1 MAVFKE
7 LLTKTGAIKLGT
19 NLPVERPMLVV
30 VENTHP
36 ALKHGGYSA
45 TTILP
50 GEDAAAFEKLHRDLI
65 AELSPKGVLEEDI
78 VAELAHLMWR
88 KQNLAIFGRAE
99 RARER
104 REAIRSQRAKDTLAE
119 KNAAKSQLSER
130 LRYSLE
136 LNPAEREAA
145 AQAADELA
153 RAELGED
160 YELAKIA
167 EVATVDHLLRNLA
180 VQDRLDAMIDK
191 CLKRLLFVRGLKSLP
206 AASPQPTQQPPALP
220 GPSKAA

>member
-1 MAVFKE
+1 
-7 LLTKTGAIKLGT
+7 
-19 NLPVERPMLVV
+19 MLAL

-50 GEDAAAFEKLHRDLI
+50 GEDVAAFEKLHRDLI

-78 VAELAHLMWR
+78 VAEMAHLMWR

-104 REAIRSQRAKDTLAE
+104 REAIRSQRAKDALAE
-119 KNAAKSQLSER
+119 RNAANSRLSER
-130 LRYSLE
+130 LRNPLE
-136 LNPAEREAA
+136 LSPAEREAA

-153 RAELGED
+153 RTELGED

-167 EVATVDHLLRNLA
+167 EIATVPFDARPRGPRPIGCN
-180 VQDRLDAMIDK
+180 DRQVPQALV
-191 CLKRLLFVRGLKSLP
+191 VRARPQEFASSLSP
-206 AASPQPTQQPPALP
+206 AAARPTTA
-220 GPSKAA
+220 GPSGAKQGGVTASFD

>member
-1 MAVFKE
+1 M
-7 LLTKTGAIKLGT
+7 LTQVQK
-19 NLPVERPMLVV
+19 
-30 VENTHP
+30 THP

-50 GEDAAAFEKLHRDLI
+50 GEDVAAFEKLHRDLI

-78 VAELAHLMWR
+78 VAEIAHLMWR
-88 KQNLAIFGRAE
+88 KQNLAICGRAE

-104 REAIRSQRAKDTLAE
+104 REAIRSQRAADALAE
-119 KNAAKSQLSER
+119 RKAANSGLSER
-130 LRYSLE
+130 LRYALE
-136 LNPAEREAA
+136 LSPAEREAA

-167 EVATVDHLLRNLA
+167 EIATVDRLSRDLA

-206 AASPQPTQQPPALP
+206 AASAPPQPTQQPSALP

>member
-1 MAVFKE
+1 M
-7 LLTKTGAIKLGT
+7 LT
-19 NLPVERPMLVV
+19 VV
-30 VENTHP
+30 QNAHP

-78 VAELAHLMWR
+78 VAEMAHLMWR

-104 REAIRSQRAKDTLAE
+104 REAIRSQRAQDTLAE
-119 KNAAKSQLSER
+119 KNAAKSRLSER

-153 RAELGED
+153 RTELGED

-167 EVATVDHLLRNLA
+167 EVATVDRLLRDLA
-180 VQDRLDAMIDK
+180 VQDRVDAMIDK

-206 AASPQPTQQPPALP
+206 AASAPPQPTQQPPALP
-220 GPSKAA
+220 DQSKAA

>member
-1 MAVFKE
+1 M
-7 LLTKTGAIKLGT
+7 LT
-19 NLPVERPMLVV
+19 VV
-30 VENTHP
+30 QNTHP
-36 ALKHGGYSA
+36 ALKHGGYSVN
-45 TTILP
+45 TILP
-50 GEDAAAFEKLHRDLI
+50 GEDAAAYEKLHRDLV

-78 VAELAHLMWR
+78 VAEMAHLMWR
-88 KQNLAIFGRAE
+88 KQNLAILGRAE

-119 KNAAKSQLSER
+119 KNAAKSRLSER

-136 LNPAEREAA
+136 LNPAERETA

-153 RAELGED
+153 RTELGED

-167 EVATVDHLLRNLA
+167 EIATVDRLLRDLA

-206 AASPQPTQQPPALP
+206 AASAPPQPAQQPPALP

>member
-1 MAVFKE
+1 
-7 LLTKTGAIKLGT
+7 
-19 NLPVERPMLVV
+19 MLVV
-30 VENTHP
+30 VENAHP

-50 GEDAAAFEKLHRDLI
+50 GEDAAAFENLHRALI
-65 AELSPKGVLEEDI
+65 GELSPKGVLEEDI
-78 VAELAHLMWR
+78 VAEIAHLMWR
-88 KQNLAIFGRAE
+88 KQNLATLGRAE

-119 KNAAKSQLSER
+119 KNAAKSGLSER

-153 RAELGED
+153 RTELGDD

-167 EVATVDHLLRNLA
+167 EIATVDRLVRDLA

-191 CLKRLLFVRGLKSLP
+191 CLKRLLFARGLKSLST
-206 AASPQPTQQPPALP
+206 ASSSAPPPIPEPRAISGPT
-220 GPSKAA
+220 KAA

>member
-1 MAVFKE
+1 M
-7 LLTKTGAIKLGT
+7 LT
-19 NLPVERPMLVV
+19 VV
-30 VENTHP
+30 QNTHP

-50 GEDAAAFEKLHRDLI
+50 GEDVAAFEKLHRDLI
-65 AELSPKGVLEEDI
+65 AELCPKGVLEEDI
-78 VAELAHLMWR
+78 IAEMAHLMWR

-104 REAIRSQRAKDTLAE
+104 REAIRSQRAKDALAE
-119 KNAAKSQLSER
+119 KNAAKSRLSER
-130 LRYSLE
+130 LRYPLE
-136 LNPAEREAA
+136 LMPAEREAA

-153 RAELGED
+153 RTELGED

-167 EVATVDHLLRNLA
+167 EIATVDRLMRDLG

-206 AASPQPTQQPPALP
+206 TACSSAPPQTIPEPPRLPRPPEAA
-220 GPSKAA
+220 

>member
-1 MAVFKE
+1 
-7 LLTKTGAIKLGT
+7 
-19 NLPVERPMLVV
+19 MLVV

-78 VAELAHLMWR
+78 VAEIARLMWR
-88 KQNLAIFGRAE
+88 KQNLATLGRAE

-104 REAIRSQRAKDTLAE
+104 REAIRSQRAKDALAE
-119 KNAAKSQLSER
+119 RNAANSRLSER
-130 LRYSLE
+130 LRYAVE
-136 LNPAEREAA
+136 LSPAEREAA

-153 RAELGED
+153 RAELGDD

-167 EVATVDHLLRNLA
+167 EIATVDRLMRDLGVR
-180 VQDRLDAMIDK
+180 DRLDAMIDR

-206 AASPQPTQQPPALP
+206 AASAPPQPAQQRPALP